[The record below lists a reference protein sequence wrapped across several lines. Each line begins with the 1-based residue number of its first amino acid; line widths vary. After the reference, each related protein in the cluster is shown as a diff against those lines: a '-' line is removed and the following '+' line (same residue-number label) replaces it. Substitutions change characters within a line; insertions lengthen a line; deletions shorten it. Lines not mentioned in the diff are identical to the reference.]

1 MEGDVIWDSISTLDF
16 KMTEGSVLTGGFIQD
31 ESCVGNGG
39 SGTADLSIDAESTWI
54 VTKDSRLSGLT
65 NKGTIKDADGKT
77 VTIKG
82 SNETVYVQ
90 GDSAYTVTVDSYTV

>member
-16 KMTEGSVLTGGFIQD
+16 KMTEGSVLTGGVIQD
-31 ESCVGNGG
+31 ESCAGNGG
-39 SGTADLSIDAESTWI
+39 SGTADLSIDVASTWI

-77 VTIKG
+77 VPIKG

>member
-1 MEGDVIWDSISTLDF
+1 M
-16 KMTEGSVLTGGFIQD
+16 K
-31 ESCVGNGG
+31 SCAGNGG
-39 SGTADLSIDAESTWI
+39 SGTADLSIDAASTWI

>member
-1 MEGDVIWDSISTLDF
+1 
-16 KMTEGSVLTGGFIQD
+16 MTEGSVLTGGFIQD
-31 ESCVGNGG
+31 ESCAGNGG
-39 SGTADLSIDAESTWI
+39 SETADLSIDAASTWI

-82 SNETVYVQ
+82 RNETVYVQ

>member
-1 MEGDVIWDSISTLDF
+1 MSPAPEMEAAERQICPL
-16 KMTEGSVLTGGFIQD
+16 MPHPHGSSQK
-31 ESCVGNGG
+31 
-39 SGTADLSIDAESTWI
+39 TA
-54 VTKDSRLSGLT
+54 GYQGYT